1 MTILAKNRIRIVLSV
16 IAALLLSS
24 VLCAFFT
31 PSAKAEEG
39 GTTTVELVPVEAE
52 NSEIVYRCF
61 DEPLHI
67 YADSI
72 GLLVAGHN
80 SVEALSGETEVTAVR
95 DISAQKIYRH
105 IEHGEH
111 AEYLIALYDG
121 VITSYR
127 EGEQPTELELDVYVL
142 DFAVDSDILYA
153 LTENSV
159 VTVLLGQSGPN
170 GASTV
175 NTPLVSPSYPTVH
188 ATAIA
193 VANGTVYAAVNSA
206 FGRKQDIC
214 SVAQSGTLTTVLIQ
228 SDEIYA
234 LAAANN
240 DQNGYLYALTRNE
253 IIGYSALQSGGLV
266 RACSTSGTQSVALC
280 VYGEYVYTL
289 DSLNALHKLSA
300 DLTEDN
306 VLFASSSNVK
316 GFFNMPSGAT
326 VKNSTLYIADTVN
339 NRIALYS
346 DDITYV
352 DRTFTN
358 PVSVACDSAGTVYVA
373 YEYGKIGIFANGDF
387 SRANE
392 TTLTDERI
400 GIIRQIAVDAN
411 KSLYILSSGGL
422 WKRVGNELTLLDRTV
437 YKAITLSVGRDKL
450 YALSTDSVELFTSD
464 GESSVCCAASADA
477 LSIAVDL
484 DETVYTLSADRI
496 TRRAKGTAVSVPL
509 SLNGEAY
516 TLGSTGMLLL
526 CTVENG
532 FATYGDVIIVDT
544 YRHRVLKSDGKAALG
559 VRLVDE
565 NYEVP
570 DIADD
575 NTPAIHDRIIRTALR
590 DVDVFSLPMETKPEY
605 TITAGRNVIV
615 PMYALEE
622 TPEYSLVLIDD
633 LDSGKL
639 IQGYVYK
646 DALSEPLPYDAPP
659 SEVATVFNAA
669 TPVYKYPSRNA
680 KTVLGFGAV
689 NSNTEYKMLDFVP
702 SYRDDYGYLW
712 YRIELD
718 VRGARY
724 EGYILAI
731 NISTMSYEPVF
742 IRPSYD
748 AHIISY
754 EGSAYAP
761 GYSLEDG
768 VYTQIAEL
776 PTGTEVEIIGAFD
789 TSTKYTQ
796 VKYLDPERGT
806 LTCYVE
812 TVYIEYDGV
821 NIVLLV
827 AVIVIVVT
835 VILAGIIIAK
845 TVRNK
850 KKRLVGDNDERQP

>member
-16 IAALLLSS
+16 IAALLLCCA
-24 VLCAFFT
+24 LCAFFT
-31 PSAKAEEG
+31 PSARAEQGE
-39 GTTTVELVPVEAE
+39 TATIELVPVEAE
-52 NSEIVYRCF
+52 NSDIAYRCF
-61 DEPLHI
+61 DEPLHV

-80 SVEALSGETEVTAVR
+80 SVEALSDETEVTAER
-95 DISAQKIYRH
+95 DISAQKIFRH

-121 VITSYR
+121 VIASYR
-127 EGEQPTELELDVYVL
+127 EGEQPTILELDVYVL
-142 DFAVDSDILYA
+142 DFAVDGDILYV
-153 LTENSV
+153 LTENSI
-159 VTVLLGQSGPN
+159 VTVLLGQSCPN

-175 NTPLVSPSYPTVH
+175 STPLTSPSYPTVN
-188 ATAIA
+188 ATAVA

-214 SVAQSGTLTTVLIQ
+214 SVAQNGTLTTVLIQ

-234 LAAANN
+234 LAAANSN
-240 DQNGYLYALTRNE
+240 QNGYLYALTRNE

-266 RACSTSGTQSVALC
+266 RACYTEGTQTVALS
-280 VYGEYVYTL
+280 VYDEYVYTL

-300 DLTEDN
+300 DLTSDN

-326 VKNSTLYIADTVN
+326 VKNSALYVADTVN
-339 NRIALYS
+339 DRIAIYS

-352 DRTFTN
+352 DRMFTN

-373 YEYGKIGIFANGDF
+373 YEYGKIGIFTNGDF
-387 SRANE
+387 SKENE
-392 TTLTDERI
+392 TTLTDERL

-411 KSLYILSSGGL
+411 KSLYILSSSGL
-422 WKRVGNELTLLDRTV
+422 WKRDGNELTMLDRTV

-450 YALSTDSVELFTSD
+450 YALSADSVKLFTPD
-464 GESSVCCAASADA
+464 GENSDCCAASTDA

-484 DETVYTLSADRI
+484 DETVYTLSSDRI
-496 TRRAKGTAVSVPL
+496 TRHANGTAISVPL

-516 TLGSTGMLLL
+516 ALGSAGMLLL
-526 CTVENG
+526 CTVENE
-532 FATYGDVIIVDT
+532 FATHGDIIIVDT
-544 YRHRVLKSDGKAALG
+544 FRHRVLKANGKASLG

-565 NYEVP
+565 NYDVP
-570 DIADD
+570 DVAND
-575 NTPAIHDRIIRTALR
+575 NTPSLHGRIIRTALR
-590 DVDVFSLPMETKPEY
+590 EIDVFLFPMETKPVY
-605 TITAGRNVIV
+605 TITAGRKVIV

-622 TPEYSLVLIDD
+622 TPEYSLILIDD

-639 IQGYVYK
+639 VQGYVYK

-659 SEVATVFNAA
+659 SEIATVFNAA

-680 KTVLGFGAV
+680 TTVLGFGAV
-689 NSNTEYKMLDFVP
+689 DSNTEYKMLDFVP

-718 VRGARY
+718 VRGEHY

-754 EGSAYAP
+754 EGSTYAP
-761 GYSLEDG
+761 GYSFGDG

-827 AVIVIVVT
+827 AVVVIVLT

-845 TVRNK
+845 TLRHK
-850 KKRLVGDNDERQP
+850 KKRLVGDEDERRS